1 MWIFVCRIKFT
12 LDIYH
17 GLDPGLSNLGKLGL
31 NPVAEMAA
39 ILILF
44 NKQTAE

>member
-1 MWIFVCRIKFT
+1 MWTFVCRIKFT
-12 LDIYH
+12 LGIYH
-17 GLDPGLSNLGKLGL
+17 GPDPGLLNLGKLGL
-31 NPVAEMAA
+31 DPVAEMAA